1 MGALSR
7 LRRQQRA
14 AVPVKSSG
22 RHVGAAQ
29 DRPQRR
35 GERPILRQE
44 RQQQQAGQL
53 GMADEI
59 TEPRGDH
66 RFGGFGFYE
75 RHAERRERMG
85 PADQHRQLDAVAP
98 FLNARRE
105 KAEQPAR
112 ARPGPDQHRSDAAA
126 EHRRSGE
133 REGNQHQVIKGLV
146 VAQDI
151 DGRETQIDR
160 YAPPAGQAVIAA
172 GDRVP
177 LIGDEVEDLAEG
189 DRHHREIDAAQAH
202 DQGADHGGRQGARGN
217 ADRDAEQRARHQV
230 FYGEADA
237 VNAEAEIGG
246 MTERQNPGEAQEEIG
261 LDPTRV
267 EVLGIFSPVFTVV
280 SNFLI
285 IPVVA
290 FLSQG
295 LGTLQLQP
303 SEVAEVLLIPL
314 QGLANP
320 AIMHTE
326 EWTHGGR
333 ARTVYFYDYGP
344 YRIWGATARILNAL
358 LVLLE
363 DGTTTY

>member
-1 MGALSR
+1 MNLQNSTEVILA
-7 LRRQQRA
+7 LRRRLEPPEHAGQLSDSHEGLLPNARRA
-14 AVPVKSSG
+14 AVLLG
-22 RHVGAAQ
+22 LF
-29 DRPQRR
+29 DRDGEAHLLFIRR
-35 GERPILRQE
+35 ASTLRS
-44 RQQQQAGQL
+44 
-53 GMADEI
+53 
-59 TEPRGDH
+59 H
-66 RFGGFGFYE
+66 
-75 RHAERRERMG
+75 
-85 PADQHRQLDAVAP
+85 
-98 FLNARRE
+98 
-105 KAEQPAR
+105 
-112 ARPGPDQHRSDAAA
+112 
-126 EHRRSGE
+126 SGE
-133 REGNQHQVIKGLV
+133 IAFPGGSV
-146 VAQDI
+146 DPT
-151 DGRETQIDR
+151 DST
-160 YAPPAGQAVIAA
+160 AVITAL
-172 GDRVP
+172 R
-177 LIGDEVEDLAEG
+177 
-189 DRHHREIDAAQAH
+189 
-202 DQGADHGGRQGARGN
+202 
-217 ADRDAEQRARHQV
+217 
-230 FYGEADA
+230 
-237 VNAEAEIGG
+237 
-246 MTERQNPGEAQEEIG
+246 EAQEEIG

-333 ARTVYFYDYGP
+333 VRTVYFYDYGP